1 MEYIITKVLVKL
13 YNEQRSNNKMNDI
26 KAYKMKKSLVH
37 SLVVGALAASAVAGC
52 SNTTTEENNI
62 TLRDKIAQK
71 LIIDMRYYCPVLTE
85 KYCRTPMTKLH
96 PDLANVITES
106 NLGGIILFA
115 DNLVNAEQTIEL
127 NYDLQQAAKASKLG
141 IPLFITVDQ
150 EGGRVFRTA
159 RHETTAFTGNM
170 ALGATYADRGAYFAD
185 KSAEVIAKELKVL
198 GFNVNHAPTVDVNSN
213 PKNPVINVRSYSE
226 NPDVVAELG
235 QAQIDAFQRN
245 GIIGTLKHFPG
256 HGDTSTDSHVGLPRV
271 DHDLETIHRLDVGPY
286 KAILKKNAPGMIM
299 TTHIQYPTLDSSTY
313 TSKEGKS
320 IIKPATMSRKIM
332 TDFLRG
338 ELGYE
343 GVIVTDAMDMA
354 GISHFFEKDEAIIN
368 VFRAGVDISEMGIKI
383 RTSED
388 LNNLNIM
395 LDKLTAA
402 VESGR
407 ISEKD
412 IDDSFERIQKLKKDY
427 NLIKEFDGSVAER
440 IKIAKQVIGSPEHRK
455 LEAEIS
461 VAAVTQVTGEAKD
474 LVIANNEKVHLIM
487 PDTSK
492 CMAIKS
498 ALSSAIDG
506 IEITCTSAL
515 SFDAEKAANQ
525 ISQADVVIGAH
536 IAPRQSAAEMG
547 GMDDLKGN
555 KARSLKVAGSDVIY
569 NLLDTAKQQKKRTIF
584 VSLRT
589 PYEIEHFKN
598 VADATIATYSY
609 NTYREAVTEKLR
621 SPALEGLAQVL
632 AGKAPAKGVSP
643 VTVEGL

>member
-1 MEYIITKVLVKL
+1 
-13 YNEQRSNNKMNDI
+13 
-26 KAYKMKKSLVH
+26 MKKSIIH
-37 SLVVGALAASAVAGC
+37 SLVVAGLATAAVAGC
-52 SNTTTEENNI
+52 SNTVNEESRV
-62 TLRDKIAQK
+62 TLRDKLAQK

-85 KYCRTPMTKLH
+85 KYCRTPMTVLH
-96 PDLANVITES
+96 PDLAKVITES

-115 DNLVNAEQTIEL
+115 DNLENAEQTIKL
-127 NYDLQQAAKASKLG
+127 THDLQQAAKASSLG

-170 ALGATYADRGAYFAD
+170 AIGATYADRGTYFAE

-198 GFNVNHAPTVDVNSN
+198 GFNVNHAPNIDVNSN

-226 NPDVVAELG
+226 NPDVVAALG

-271 DHDLETIHRLDVGPY
+271 DHDMETIHRLDVGPY
-286 KAILKKNAPGMIM
+286 KDIFKKNAPGMIM

-313 TSKEGKS
+313 TSKDGKT
-320 IIKPATMSRKIM
+320 IIKPATMSRAIM

-343 GVIVTDAMDMA
+343 GVVITDAMDMA
-354 GISHFFEKDEAIIN
+354 GISKFFAKDEAIIN

-383 RTSED
+383 RSAED
-388 LNNLNIM
+388 LDNLNIM
-395 LDKLTAA
+395 LDKLVAA

-407 ISEKD
+407 ISEQD
-412 IDDSFERIQKLKKDY
+412 IDDSFKRIQKLKKEY
-427 NLIKEFDGSVAER
+427 NIIEEFDYSVEDR
-440 IKIAKQVIGSPEHRK
+440 IAKAKKVIGNSEHRK
-455 LEAEIS
+455 IEAELS
-461 VAAVTQVTGEAKD
+461 VAAVTQVTGKPQD
-474 LVIANNEKVHLIM
+474 VVINKGEKVHLIM

-492 CMAIKS
+492 CVAIE
-498 ALSSAIDG
+498 SSLKDAIDDLQV
-506 IEITCTSAL
+506 TCTSAL
-515 SFDAEKAANQ
+515 GFDEAKSLAQIAA
-525 ISQADVVIGAH
+525 ADVVLGAH
-536 IAPRQSAAEMG
+536 ISPRQSAVEMG
-547 GMDDLKGN
+547 GMDDLKAN
-555 KARSLKVAGSDVIY
+555 KARSLKVAGVEVIY
-569 NLLDTAKQQKKRTIF
+569 ALLEKAKQDDKRVIF

-589 PYEIEHFKN
+589 PYEIEHFSK
-598 VADATIATYSY
+598 VADATLATYSY

-621 SPALEGLAQVL
+621 SPALEGLAKVL

-643 VTVEGL
+643 VTVKGV